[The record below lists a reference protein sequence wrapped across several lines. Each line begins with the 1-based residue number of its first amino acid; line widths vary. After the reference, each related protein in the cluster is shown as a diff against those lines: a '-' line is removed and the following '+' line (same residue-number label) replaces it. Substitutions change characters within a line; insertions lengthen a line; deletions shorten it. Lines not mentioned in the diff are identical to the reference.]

1 MRTPRTITLLVTG
14 LALVLG
20 LAACDPGT
28 VGIRFDPAV
37 GDTYRF
43 RSDISTR
50 VLRTIDEETT
60 VEDADSVL
68 DATEVVT
75 AVDDDEITVAVTL
88 ERDGATQRSYEVR
101 FDRGDRLTAIDLVEG
116 VPADALGLDLANDLP
131 ADIASPPVGPLE
143 PGETWEIRRV
153 VEVAGRADPI
163 VIEGVGRIDSLGV
176 VDGNDVAVVIV
187 ELSVPIRSV
196 IETSDGTATVV
207 GMQSSSSHTTYDL
220 EDGAAREDRTD
231 ITGDVDVIVQPP
243 EGIEADPVEGEIRY
257 EIGTRTV
264 RVAVDSA
271 GND

>member
-1 MRTPRTITLLVTG
+1 MRIRRTITLVA
-14 LALVLG
+14 LALLPALG
-20 LAACDPGT
+20 LAGCDPAT
-28 VGIRFDPAV
+28 VGIRFDPSV

-50 VLRTIDEETT
+50 VVRTIDDETT

-131 ADIASPPVGPLE
+131 ADIASPPAGPLE

-153 VEVAGRADPI
+153 VEVAGQPDPI
-163 VIEGVGRIDSLGV
+163 VVEGLGRVDSLGV
-176 VDGNDVAVVIV
+176 VDGNDVAVVV
-187 ELSVPIRSV
+187 VDLSVPIRSV
-196 IETSDGTATVV
+196 IETSDGTVTVV
-207 GMQSSSSHTTYDL
+207 GSQSSSTRTTYDL
-220 EDGAAREDRTD
+220 DDGAAREDRTD
-231 ITGDVDVIVQPP
+231 ITGDVNVVVQPP
-243 EGIEADPVEGEIRY
+243 AGVEADPVEGEIRY
-257 EIGTRTV
+257 EIETQTV
-264 RVAVDSA
+264 RIPVDSVE
-271 GND
+271 GG

>member
-1 MRTPRTITLLVTG
+1 MRTRRTITRLAAAIALT
-14 LALVLG
+14 LALV
-20 LAACDPGT
+20 ACDPAT

-50 VLRTIDEETT
+50 VVRTIDDETT

-131 ADIASPPVGPLE
+131 ADIASPPAGPLE
-143 PGETWEIRRV
+143 PGETWQIRRV
-153 VEVAGRADPI
+153 VEVAGQPDPI
-163 VIEGVGRIDSLGV
+163 VVEGVGRIDSLGV
-176 VDGNDVAVVIV
+176 VDGNDVAVVV
-187 ELSVPIRSV
+187 VDLSVPIRSV
-196 IETSDGTATVV
+196 IETPDGTVRVEGT
-207 GMQSSSSHTTYDL
+207 QSSSTRTMYDL
-220 EDGAAREDRTD
+220 DDGAAREDHTD
-231 ITGDVDVIVQPP
+231 ITGEVDVIVDPP
-243 EGIEADPVEGEIRY
+243 AGVEADPVDGEIRY
-257 EIGTRTV
+257 EIETRTV
-264 RVAVDSA
+264 RIPVDA
-271 GND
+271 AEDD